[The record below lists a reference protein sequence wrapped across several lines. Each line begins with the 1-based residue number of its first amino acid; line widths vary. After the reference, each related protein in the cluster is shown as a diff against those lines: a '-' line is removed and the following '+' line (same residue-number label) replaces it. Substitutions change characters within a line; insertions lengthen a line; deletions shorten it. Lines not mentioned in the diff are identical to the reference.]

1 MKALTLRV
9 SFMLGMVGFA
19 ITLAVVVGQRLSS
32 EAMAVLLGVVAGV
45 AASIPTSLIV
55 VWIATRSLVSKVES
69 APRADPVR
77 AEPRIVVMQQ
87 PAPASPPT
95 PTPAAYVYPAS
106 PSAAYPG
113 WNGAPA
119 YAAPV
124 PNAPMS
130 GRKFTVIG
138 GMNDIEGTYPPRN
151 MEAE

>member
-1 MKALTLRV
+1 
-9 SFMLGMVGFA
+9 MLGMVAFA

-55 VWIATRSLVSKVES
+55 VRIATRSLASKVES
-69 APRADPVR
+69 APRAEPVR

-87 PAPASPPT
+87 PAPVSSPA

-119 YAAPV
+119 YAASPL

-138 GMNDIEGTYPPRN
+138 GMNDIEDSYPPRN

>member
-1 MKALTLRV
+1 MKAMTLRV
-9 SFMLGMVGFA
+9 SFLLGMVAFA
-19 ITLAVVVGQRLSS
+19 ITLAIVVGQRLSS

-55 VWIATRSLVSKVES
+55 VWIATRSLLSKSDS
-69 APRADPVR
+69 ALRADPAR

-87 PAPASPPT
+87 PAPAPA
-95 PTPAAYVYPAS
+95 PTPAAYVYPAA

-119 YAAPV
+119 YAAAPL

-138 GMNDIEGTYPPRN
+138 GMNDIEDAYPPRN
-151 MEAE
+151 KEAE

>member
-1 MKALTLRV
+1 MKAMTLRV
-9 SFMLGMVGFA
+9 SFMLGMVAFA
-19 ITLAVVVGQRLSS
+19 ITLAVVVGERLSS

-87 PAPASPPT
+87 PAP
-95 PTPAAYVYPAS
+95 TPAAYVYPAS

-119 YAAPV
+119 YAASPL

-138 GMNDIEGTYPPRN
+138 GMNDIEDAYPPRN

>member
-1 MKALTLRV
+1 
-9 SFMLGMVGFA
+9 MLGMVAFA

-55 VWIATRSLVSKVES
+55 VWIAARSLASKVES
-69 APRADPVR
+69 APRAEPVR

-87 PAPASPPT
+87 PA

-124 PNAPMS
+124 PSAPMS

-138 GMNDIEGTYPPRN
+138 GMNDIEDSYPTRN

>member
-1 MKALTLRV
+1 MKAMTLRV
-9 SFMLGMVGFA
+9 SFMLGMVAFA

-69 APRADPVR
+69 APRAEPVH
-77 AEPRIVVMQQ
+77 AEPRIVLMQQ
-87 PAPASPPT
+87 PAPT
-95 PTPAAYVYPAS
+95 PSAAYVYPAS
-106 PSAAYPG
+106 PSAAYAG

-119 YAAPV
+119 YAASPL

-138 GMNDIEGTYPPRN
+138 GMNDIEDSYPPRN

>member
-1 MKALTLRV
+1 MKAMTLRV
-9 SFMLGMVGFA
+9 SFMLGMVAFA

-55 VWIATRSLVSKVES
+55 VWIAARSLASKVES
-69 APRADPVR
+69 APRAEPVR

-87 PAPASPPT
+87 PA

-138 GMNDIEGTYPPRN
+138 GMNDIEDSYPPRN

>member
-9 SFMLGMVGFA
+9 SFMLGMVAFA
-19 ITLAVVVGQRLSS
+19 VTLAVVVGQRLSS

-69 APRADPVR
+69 APRAEPVR

-87 PAPASPPT
+87 PAPA

-113 WNGAPA
+113 WNGASA
-119 YAAPV
+119 YAASPL

-138 GMNDIEGTYPPRN
+138 GVNDIEDAYPPRN